1 MRDVIRKIDALMT
14 KLEAFGNQFEQLA
27 TTADQRS
34 LAAQFNAFVAELS
47 QEFDVPGKETD
58 RHLAPLTGQ
67 ELFLKEHGH
76 ESFSALF
83 EEIRADEA
91 AAKREDAHWYGKE
104 TFKKILEGKTEIPA
118 AEMAKDTGIER

>member
-1 MRDVIRKIDALMT
+1 MRKIDALMT

-27 TTADQRS
+27 TTADQRN
-34 LAAQFNAFVAELS
+34 LAAQFNAFVGELS
-47 QEFDVPGKETD
+47 QEFGVPGKETD
-58 RHLAPLTGQ
+58 RHLTPITGQ

-83 EEIRADEA
+83 EEIRADGA

-118 AEMAKDTGIER
+118 AEIAQDNGIER